1 MIIIY
6 SQQRR
11 TEMLTDQL
19 KADFKKDLI
28 FSGWT
33 DALGLKLQSQV
44 INKSTQ
50 IIGQKKV
57 LNKKIQ
63 IIISNGV
70 NIRFMIGNKIESTT
84 YWAGA
89 VKDNSF
95 ESKVTDFLGLPFAQG
110 RQVYRSI
117 MAIVAS
123 TI

>member
-19 KADFKKDLI
+19 KADFKKDLM

-33 DALGLKLQSQV
+33 DVLGLKLQSRV
-44 INKSTQ
+44 MNKSTQ
-50 IIGQKKV
+50 IIGETKV

-63 IIISNGV
+63 IILSNGV
-70 NIRFMIGNKIESTT
+70 NIQFMTGNKIESKI

-89 VKDNSF
+89 VKDSSL

-110 RQVYRSI
+110 RQAYRSI
-117 MAIVAS
+117 MAVVAS